1 MQCGIIGLPQA
12 GKTTLFRMLTGLP
25 ARESHSYSGPQHVG
39 IVHVRDE
46 RLDRLSKLFSPLK
59 TTYATM
65 ECADVAAIGK
75 DTLKE
80 SAYLGNLRNMDALAH
95 VVRIFPDESVP
106 HIQGNIDPQRDI
118 SSVELDLILA
128 DLGVVENRLNKLAK
142 ERKKIKNAAMEK
154 EMALLERARQW
165 LETEKPLREVE
176 WSEEEKKQL
185 RGFLFLS
192 EKPMLLV
199 INAGEEAVGKMDEV
213 LHSIGLDQPDRHP
226 NSRAMVV
233 SAKVEAELAEM
244 PDLEAADF
252 RNSYGLRESG
262 LERLMRTIYALL
274 GRIAFFTVGE
284 KECRAWSIT
293 RGISAQQ
300 AAGVIH
306 TDMAKRFIRAEVIA
320 WDKLVEYG
328 GFTEA
333 RQAGLVRLEG
343 KNYIVQ
349 DGEIVHIRHSG

>member
-1 MQCGIIGLPQA
+1 
-12 GKTTLFRMLTGLP
+12 MLTGLP

-39 IVHVRDE
+39 VVHVRDE
-46 RLDRLSKLFSPLK
+46 RLDRLSKLFFPLK

-106 HIQGNIDPQRDI
+106 HIKGNIDPQRDI

-154 EMALLERARQW
+154 EMALLEEPGSGWRQ
-165 LETEKPLREVE
+165 KNRCGK
-176 WSEEEKKQL
+176 WSGAKKKKKQL

-343 KNYIVQ
+343 KNYIVK